1 MKFVFETVAET
12 QGASLAAASIFTE
25 NVLSAIERLAQLN
38 IELTRTAFEKS
49 AEMTL
54 VCLKAENAFAWHAF
68 NRSGEA

>member
-38 IELTRTAFEKS
+38 IQLTRPAFDNQRK
-49 AEMTL
+49 
-54 VCLKAENAFAWHAF
+54 
-68 NRSGEA
+68 